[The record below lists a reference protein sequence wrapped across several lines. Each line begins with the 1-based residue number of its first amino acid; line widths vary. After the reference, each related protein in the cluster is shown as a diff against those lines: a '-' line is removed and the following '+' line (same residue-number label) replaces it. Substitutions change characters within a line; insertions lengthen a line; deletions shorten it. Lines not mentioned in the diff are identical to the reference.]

1 MSQMQPVT
9 FSHDIRPLFR
19 DKDVRSM
26 GSAFDLSTYEDVK
39 DHADAIF
46 ARLSQGDMPCDGR
59 WPPERVALF
68 RRWIDQGYA
77 P

>member
-1 MSQMQPVT
+1 MGPVS
-9 FSHDIRPLFR
+9 FSHDIQPLFR

-26 GSAFDLSTYEDVK
+26 ARAFDLRSYDDVK
-39 DHADAIF
+39 SHADAIV
-46 ARLSQGDMPCDGR
+46 ARLSGGTMPCDGA

-68 RRWIDQGYA
+68 RAWMDQGYT